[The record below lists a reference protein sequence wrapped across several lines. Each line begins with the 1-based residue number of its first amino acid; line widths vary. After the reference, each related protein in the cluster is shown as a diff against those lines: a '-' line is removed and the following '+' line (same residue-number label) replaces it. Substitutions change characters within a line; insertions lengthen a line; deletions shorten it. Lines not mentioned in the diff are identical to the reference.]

1 MTSKLEQLKQQHAQ
15 LAERIKKE
23 TQKEKE
29 RERKDDTR
37 RKILI
42 GAMILDG
49 MRNNAEYEQ
58 KILKNL
64 DQYLT
69 QEKDRKLFKL

>member
-1 MTSKLEQLKQQHAQ
+1 MNSKLEQLKQQQAQ
-15 LAERIKKE
+15 LAERIKRE
-23 TQKEKE
+23 TQKQKE

-49 MRNNAEYEQ
+49 MKNSAEYEQ

>member
-1 MTSKLEQLKQQHAQ
+1 MSSKLEQLKQQQAQ
-15 LAERIKKE
+15 LAERIKRE
-23 TQKEKE
+23 TQKQKE

-49 MRNNAEYEQ
+49 MKNSAEYEQ

>member
-1 MTSKLEQLKQQHAQ
+1 MNSKLEQLKQQQAQ
-15 LAERIKKE
+15 LAERIKRE
-23 TQKEKE
+23 TQKQKE

-49 MRNNAEYEQ
+49 MKNSAEYEQ
-58 KILKNL
+58 KMLKNL

>member
-1 MTSKLEQLKQQHAQ
+1 MTSKLEQLKQQQAQ

-49 MRNNAEYEQ
+49 MKNSAEYEQ

-69 QEKDRKLFKL
+69 QAKDRKLFKP